1 MLNHTDIAVWLW
13 QFRMGLNNDDFLPF
27 ETRLHFGIKARNPV
41 SSILSPVNATTILLT
56 SLHAIFC
63 SKWGPIKKDNKLLHD
78 LHFTNTFHDQIVY
91 TFAFKMLLTRSS
103 DMSNLDVIT

>member
-41 SSILSPVNATTILLT
+41 SSILSPVNATTILL
-56 SLHAIFC
+56 S
-63 SKWGPIKKDNKLLHD
+63 S
-78 LHFTNTFHDQIVY
+78 
-91 TFAFKMLLTRSS
+91 RS
-103 DMSNLDVIT
+103 DILQQVGTD

>member
-13 QFRMGLNNDDFLPF
+13 QFQMGLNNDDFLLF

-56 SLHAIFC
+56 S
-63 SKWGPIKKDNKLLHD
+63 P
-78 LHFTNTFHDQIVY
+78 
-91 TFAFKMLLTRSS
+91 S
-103 DMSNLDVIT
+103 DILQQVRTD